1 MSSNTKNKQIEEIK
15 NDLFSGD
22 DVVVMKAALKCKDQD
37 SAALVEP
44 LIAVYASTSMPEIK
58 KEVSDLLNNIKV
70 PNAENAFLKAL
81 SNKQNV
87 KIRKDILSFIWN
99 SGIQPVE
106 DVVQLAEIASGGT
119 FEEALECLTIIE
131 NIDDQIP
138 EEQILE
144 SASVLRSAIS
154 SQPNDPKTGLLADLL
169 MVLESRSEDF

>member
-1 MSSNTKNKQIEEIK
+1 MSSSSKNKLVEEIK

-22 DVVVMKAALKCKDQD
+22 DVVVMKAVLKCKDQD
-37 SAALVEP
+37 SVTLVEP
-44 LIAVYASTSMPEIK
+44 LIAVYASTGMPEIRR
-58 KEVSDLLNNIKV
+58 EVADLLNNIKV
-70 PNAENAFLKAL
+70 PNAEQAFLKAL
-81 SNKQNV
+81 ANKQNA

-106 DVVQLAEIASGGT
+106 QIVDLTEIAIDGS

-144 SASVLRSAIS
+144 STSVLRSAVS

-169 MVLESRSEDF
+169 MVLESRSEDY

>member
-22 DVVVMKAALKCKDQD
+22 DVVVMKAVLKCKDQD

-44 LIAVYASTSMPEIK
+44 LIAVYGSTSMPEIK

-81 SNKQNV
+81 SNKQNA

-106 DVVQLAEIASGGT
+106 EVVQLVEIASAGT

-169 MVLESRSEDF
+169 MVLESRSEDY